1 MNGFEN
7 ENEIIEAI
15 NCKPY
20 NNLNTGLKNIL
31 IKINGA
37 VAPKSVYAKKIAG
50 RAKPDLSIK
59 VDFNIFYI
67 SVKKGTGNSVHQEKL
82 DTFIPFIKNQ
92 LNATLQ
98 EINAIKLFVWSDGT
112 IDGTGEIRNRKNI
125 KEMAIAYPF
134 ELKIAQN
141 FFNTYKKTLIH
152 RFVTTGIYK
161 DRPKVTH
168 LIYGEVN
175 NICVAPIQKVELFLS
190 NTIAKASL
198 SVGKLSF
205 QAWNIVKNG
214 NPNTEDRRGQIQL
227 KWSGLKKDI
236 IKI

>member
-1 MNGFEN
+1 MNLKKVIVLVTMSTLLFS
-7 ENEIIEAI
+7 
-15 NCKPY
+15 
-20 NNLNTGLKNIL
+20 TGLKAGTEKDCFEKVSREIFKFNQGFDKAIL
-31 IKINGA
+31 K
-37 VAPKSVYAKKIAG
+37 PIAAG
-50 RAKPDLSIK
+50 YNKLPDPI
-59 VDFNIFYI
+59 
-67 SVKKGTGNSVHQEKL
+67 KKGTGNSVHQEKL

-141 FFNTYKKTLIH
+141 FLNTYKKTLIH

-161 DRPKVTH
+161 DSPKVTH